1 MSYLNMK
8 DDFLRNKLTTF
19 TKFIRARSLLVI
31 VCVII
36 LFNFVST
43 IVLPK
48 ELLIVYAANID
59 VNELIALSN
68 SERISRGLDPL
79 VLDCRLIEAA
89 KKKGEDMLDKD
100 YWAHYGPNG
109 ETPWQFILASGYEYL
124 SAGENLA
131 KDFTSAAPI
140 HSAWMDSPSHRSNI
154 INPSFINIGIAYVT
168 GEFQGK
174 ETTIVV
180 QIFGG
185 TESSYSQL
193 EEEDVK
199 LTETFPFIEEGEL
212 EAPIII
218 YPEDGDILNNSAFT
232 IKGQTSKG
240 DFVEVYDNG
249 QFIGETSIS
258 SSIFNFRRKEKYSEG
273 RHVLYTRSEDTDGK
287 LSKVSDS
294 VTIIV
299 DTIVPRILKDTLNSS
314 YTEIDEN
321 KKEVQFKIKIEDN
334 PTTVQGKY
342 EDQYF
347 SFIISEGE
355 WIGSVFEDDYH
366 LEELSIVASDA
377 AGNFDG
383 VSYSSEDALNS
394 IGDQTCDFVKASNTS
409 SKWIVENVVSRMFTR
424 SLRGQVNFVIAFV
437 IAVLLI
443 IEQVAL
449 VRTGFTKGDARPFLH
464 LPIFIILL
472 FVGIIGGGG
481 EIL

>member
-1 MSYLNMK
+1 MK
-8 DDFLRNKLTTF
+8 DDFISNRLKLF
-19 TKFIRARSLLVI
+19 TKLIKARSLLVL

-36 LFNFVST
+36 LFNFLST

-79 VLDCRLIEAA
+79 VLDCRLIAAA
-89 KKKGEDMLDKD
+89 KKKGEDMFDKD

-154 INPSFINIGIAYVT
+154 INPSFTNIGIAYVT

-180 QIFGG
+180 QIFGS

-193 EEEDVK
+193 EEEDIK
-199 LTETFPFIEEGEL
+199 STETLPFIEEGEL

-218 YPEDGDILNNSAFT
+218 YPEDGDILNNGAFT
-232 IKGQTSKG
+232 IKGQTSEG
-240 DFVEVYDNG
+240 DFIEVYDNG
-249 QFIGETSIS
+249 QHIGKTGIS
-258 SSIFNFRRKEKYSEG
+258 SSVFNFKRKEKYNEG
-273 RHVLYTRSEDTDGK
+273 KHVLHTRSEDNDGR

-294 VTIIV
+294 ATIIV

-314 YTEIDEN
+314 YTEIDESS
-321 KKEVQFKIKIEDN
+321 KEIQFKIKIEDN

-342 EDQYF
+342 KDEYF
-347 SFIISEGE
+347 SFIINEGE
-355 WIGSVFEDDYH
+355 WIGSVLEDGHH
-366 LEELSIVASDA
+366 LEELSIVASDT

-383 VSYSSEDALNS
+383 VSYSSEEVLNS
-394 IGDQTCDFVKASNTS
+394 VGDQTCDFVKASNTS

-424 SLRGQVNFVIAFV
+424 SLRGQINFIIAFA

-449 VRTGFTKGDARPFLH
+449 ARTGFTRGDARPFLH